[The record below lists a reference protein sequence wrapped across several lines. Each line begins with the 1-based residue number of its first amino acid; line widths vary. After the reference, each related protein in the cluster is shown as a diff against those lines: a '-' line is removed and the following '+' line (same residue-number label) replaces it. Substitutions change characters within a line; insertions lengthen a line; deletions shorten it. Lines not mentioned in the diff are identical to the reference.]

1 MFSEDF
7 YPTPGAVAAKML
19 QKINRNA
26 VHFLEPSAGK
36 GDLAKAIL
44 GFGRT
49 GSRYSSGSRHR
60 VDVIE
65 LHPDL
70 LKILQAHEELTVV
83 GYDWLTYDGVSYYDA
98 IVMNPPFSEGALH
111 LLRAWDFLHNGEI
124 VCLLNQETIDNPHT
138 EERRRLATIIAAH
151 GSVEPLG
158 PCFRKA
164 ERPTDTPVVIVYL
177 KKTTEDDRIHLWHT
191 TDREQSVNDDIG
203 TPEAIPALRDTLGNM
218 QHYYTQSLEQMFKAF
233 AHIRKASLFMQALG
247 TELRPGSSK
256 RGEADLKKILGMAQT
271 NTTAAR
277 AEFAR
282 ALRRSAWM
290 HVFEQMDFQ
299 KWLDTKQ
306 TQELLQDLERDSTVP
321 FTAKN
326 IKGTL
331 TNIFLQRK
339 RLFEQSVWNVFVA
352 LTRHYKGNT
361 TGDIG
366 SGDGRSGW
374 KTNDSY
380 KVNCKLVFPYG
391 VRFWNGRFDLWST
404 RDAGELYSDLDRVL
418 AVLDGDKFEEIVT
431 VRDALER
438 SFHNHGVGHRHCE
451 STFFRIRYFKKGT
464 VHLRW
469 KRDDLLASF
478 NTTAAAGRQWIGTT
492 CHNDQDSHA
501 SSPHSASNTP
511 HDWPSPAHNSP
522 RLALTHSGDT

>member
-19 QKINRNA
+19 QKIDRNA

-49 GSRYSSGSRHR
+49 RSPYDHGSRHR

-70 LKILQAHEELTVV
+70 LKILQANEELTVV

-98 IVMNPPFSEGALH
+98 IVMNPPFSKGALH

-124 VCLLNQETIDNPHT
+124 VCLLNQETIDNPYT
-138 EERRRLATIIAAH
+138 EDRQRLAAIIAAH

-158 PCFRKA
+158 PCFLTA
-164 ERPTDTPVVIVYL
+164 ERPTDTQVALVYL
-177 KKTTEDDRIHLWHT
+177 KKTTEDDRIHLWHSA
-191 TDREQSVNDDIG
+191 DREQSVNDDIG

-218 QHYYTQSLEQMFKAF
+218 QHYYTQSLEEMFKAF
-233 AHIRKASLFMQALG
+233 AHIRKASLFMGALG
-247 TELRPGSSK
+247 TELRPSRST
-256 RGEADLKKILGMAQT
+256 RDESDLKKILGLAQT

-290 HVFEQMDFQ
+290 HVFEQMDFR

-306 TQELLQDLERDSTVP
+306 TEELLQDLERDSTVP
-321 FTAKN
+321 FTTQN
-326 IKGTL
+326 INGPL
-331 TNIFLQRK
+331 SNIFQQRK
-339 RLFEQSVWNVFVA
+339 RLFEKSVWNVFLA

-366 SGDGRSGW
+366 SGDGKAGW
-374 KTNDSY
+374 KSNDSY
-380 KVNCKLVFPYG
+380 KVNCRLVFPYG
-391 VRFWNGRFDLWST
+391 CRFWIGRFDLWSA
-404 RDAGELYSDLDRVL
+404 RDAGEIYSDLDRVL
-418 AVLDGDKFEEIVT
+418 AVLDGQSFEEIVT

-438 SFHNHGVGHRHCE
+438 SFHNHGVHPHPCE

-464 VHLRW
+464 VHLKW
-469 KRDDLLASF
+469 KREDLLATF

-492 CHNDQDSHA
+492 CHRDQDSQA
-501 SSPHSASNTP
+501 SYSHPDSNDPHS
-511 HDWPSPAHNSP
+511 WPSPVPTCQICA
-522 RLALTHSGDT
+522 